1 MGRRRFARRLVS
13 TLVIAAW
20 LTQASPALAQA
31 ADVAL
36 AEALFREG
44 KALMKAGQYDDGCP
58 KLAESNRVDPATGT
72 LLALALCHEL
82 QGKTATAWGEYNEVV
97 AIAARQ
103 GNAQRGRVAREQIA
117 KLEPRLSRLTVAVGA
132 EVANLPGLRVMLD
145 GTPLGEPTWGSA
157 VPVDPGDHVVQVT
170 AEHKKT
176 LSRSVRVG
184 AHGPPQTVT
193 IPALEED
200 AGSASMPSPLP
211 APLPGAS
218 PPLAGTVGDAQPGSA
233 PGEHG
238 AEVHSRPI
246 PLPAYVAAGIG
257 LASMASFTYF
267 GLTGRAEYFDYKS
280 SCGPDCSRSEV
291 APTHTRLIVADASLG
306 ASVLAL
312 GVAAYLFFT
321 RPHASYVTAP
331 ATAGALSVDAGFFP
345 HTAGARVGLAF

>member
-1 MGRRRFARRLVS
+1 MGRRRCARRLVS
-13 TLVIAAW
+13 TLAIAAW
-20 LTQASPALAQA
+20 LTQASGLAQA

-44 KALMKAGQYDDGCP
+44 KALMKAGQYDEGCP

-103 GNAQRGRVAREQIA
+103 GNAERGRVAREQIA
-117 KLEPRLSRLTVAVGA
+117 KLEPRLSRLTVVVGA

-176 LSRSVRVG
+176 LSWSVRVG

-193 IPALEED
+193 IPALEDD
-200 AGSASMPSPLP
+200 AVSASLPSSLP
-211 APLPGAS
+211 APAAGAS
-218 PPLAGTVGDAQPGSA
+218 PPLAGTMGDAQQGSSPGGRSA
-233 PGEHG
+233 E
-238 AEVHSRPI
+238 ARSRPI

-257 LASMASFTYF
+257 LVGLGSFTYF
-267 GLTGRAEYFDYKS
+267 GLTGRADYFDYKN
-280 SCGPDCSRSEV
+280 SCSPDCSRSEV

-306 ASVLAL
+306 VSVLAL

-321 RPHASYVTAP
+321 RPQV
-331 ATAGALSVDAGFFP
+331 
-345 HTAGARVGLAF
+345 ARVGLAF